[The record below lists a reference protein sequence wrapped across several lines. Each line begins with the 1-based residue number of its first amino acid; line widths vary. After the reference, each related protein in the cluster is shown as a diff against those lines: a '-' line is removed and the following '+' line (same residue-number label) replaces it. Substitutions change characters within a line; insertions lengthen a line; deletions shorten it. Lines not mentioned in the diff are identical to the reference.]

1 MRKLVVLL
9 CLVLFFASNIQ
20 AQSNSGANNA
30 ELNGNYAFTF
40 TGVTGSSG
48 GASVFAAVGRFTADG
63 SGNITSGEL
72 DTNGVG
78 PGTVLTAQAFNGTYS
93 IGADNRGVMTL
104 NIPGGAKFAFAMT
117 ANGNARFIEFDA
129 SGGAGRIGSGR
140 IEKSDA
146 SAYSA
151 AAISGDYAFGA
162 DGFDDSNNRAAM
174 AGRFTSNGAGA
185 LSNEAAD
192 INAYGTTSPMTFSS
206 ANYTVSDT
214 ASGRG
219 TMSFAFS
226 IGGSPFN
233 LNFVFYVVNAGK
245 LFAMV
250 NDTVSASTPL
260 LNGAVLQQQSPA
272 GGFSNASLNGGMV
285 IYMTGFT
292 FCGNGSR
299 ASDALAGLLTFDGNS
314 ALTATFDENCG
325 GVPNS
330 ISGLSG
336 TYSVAS
342 NGRASIA
349 VANGAVAYLV
359 NSNQAFLFAT
369 DNSLVSGFG
378 EPQAAVSFTNSALNG
393 NYAGVATTPVSF
405 GVQVFSGEFTADSAS
420 PTGNLTGT
428 EDIGAS
434 SGPVSGAAF
443 QAAYSVASS
452 PTNGRGTMTVSSG
465 TGGNAVIYM
474 ISAATFVAVS
484 LNDPNPAVLLFEQ
497 SSTSTPPPPV
507 ALSSLTLNPT
517 TVTGGDSSTGT
528 VTLSGPAPAG
538 GAQVALSSSDTSVA
552 TVPSSVTVAAGAT
565 SATFTVATSAVSA
578 STTVTI
584 SASYAGATQSASL
597 TVNPGAPPPPALTS
611 LTLSPASVTGGNSS
625 TGTVT
630 LSGPAPSGG
639 AQVALSSSDTSVA
652 TVPSSV
658 TVAAGATSATFTVST
673 SAVGASTTVT
683 ISASYAGVTKT
694 ASLTVNPA
702 APPPPTLTSL
712 TLSPASVTG
721 GNSSTGTVSLS
732 GPAPSGGAQVALSSS
747 NTSIAAVPFSVTVA
761 AGATSATF
769 TVSTSAVS
777 ASTTVSI
784 SASYAGVTKMASLTV
799 NPVPPPPATLSSLT
813 LNPST
818 VIGGVQS
825 STGKVTITAPAPA
838 GGATIIL
845 SSSSGAASVPSS
857 VFIPAG
863 ATSATFTVNTS
874 IVLVSTS
881 ATISAS
887 YNGTTKT
894 ATLTLLL

>member
-1 MRKLVVLL
+1 MRKLAVLL
-9 CLVLFFASNIQ
+9 CLALFVASNIR

-40 TGVTGSSG
+40 SGVTGSSG
-48 GASVFAAVGRFTADG
+48 GSSVFAAVGRFTADG

-72 DTNGVG
+72 DSNGVG
-78 PGTVLTAQAFNGTYS
+78 PRAVLTAQAFTGTYS

-117 ANGNARFIEFDA
+117 ANGNAEFIEFDA

-140 IEKSDA
+140 IEKSDT

-162 DGFDDSNNRAAM
+162 DGFDDSSNRAAM

-185 LSNEAAD
+185 LSNEAGD
-192 INAYGTTSPMTFSS
+192 VNAYGTTSSMTFSS

-219 TMSFAFS
+219 TMNFAFS

-233 LNFVFYVVNAGK
+233 LDFVFYVVNAGK

-250 NDTVSASTPL
+250 SDAVSTSTPL
-260 LNGAVLQQQSPA
+260 LNGVVLQQQSPA

-299 ASDALAGLLTFDGNS
+299 ASDALAGLLTFDGRS
-314 ALTATFDENCG
+314 ALNATFDENCG

-336 TYSVAS
+336 TYSITS

-359 NSNQAFLFAT
+359 SSNQAFLFAT
-369 DNSLVSGFG
+369 DNSIVSGFG

-405 GVQVFSGEFTADSAS
+405 AVQVFSGEFTADGAS

-443 QAAYSVASS
+443 QAAYSVATS

-474 ISAATFVAVS
+474 ISAASFVAVS
-484 LNDPNPAVLLFEQ
+484 LNDPNPAVLFFEQ
-497 SSTSTPPPPV
+497 SPSSTPPPPV
-507 ALSSLTLNPT
+507 SLSSLTLNPT
-517 TVTGGDSSTGT
+517 TVTGGGSSTGT
-528 VTLSGPAPAG
+528 VTLSGPAPSG
-538 GAQVALSSSDTSVA
+538 GTQVALSSSDTSVA
-552 TVPSSVTVAAGAT
+552 TVPSSVTVAPGAT

-584 SASYAGATQSASL
+584 SASYAG
-597 TVNPGAPPPPALTS
+597 
-611 LTLSPASVTGGNSS
+611 
-625 TGTVT
+625 
-630 LSGPAPSGG
+630 
-639 AQVALSSSDTSVA
+639 
-652 TVPSSV
+652 
-658 TVAAGATSATFTVST
+658 
-673 SAVGASTTVT
+673 
-683 ISASYAGVTKT
+683 VTKT
-694 ASLTVNPA
+694 
-702 APPPPTLTSL
+702 
-712 TLSPASVTG
+712 
-721 GNSSTGTVSLS
+721 
-732 GPAPSGGAQVALSSS
+732 
-747 NTSIAAVPFSVTVA
+747 
-761 AGATSATF
+761 
-769 TVSTSAVS
+769 
-777 ASTTVSI
+777 
-784 SASYAGVTKMASLTV
+784 ASLTV
-799 NPVPPPPATLSSLT
+799 NPVPPPPPTLSSLT

-825 STGKVTITAPAPA
+825 STGKVTLTAPAPA

-845 SSSSGAASVPSS
+845 FSNSGAASVPSS

-874 IVLVSTS
+874 IVLISTS

>member
-1 MRKLVVLL
+1 MRKLNAVLLL
-9 CLVLFFASNIQ
+9 CLALLFGSNVQ
-20 AQSNSGANNA
+20 AQTNSGVNNA
-30 ELNGNYAFTF
+30 ELNGNYAFMF
-40 TGVTGSSG
+40 SGVTGNSG
-48 GASVFAAVGRFTADG
+48 GSSVFATVGRFTADG

-72 DTNGVG
+72 DANGVALG
-78 PGTVLTAQAFNGTYS
+78 AVLTAQAFTGTYS

-117 ANGNARFIEFDA
+117 ANGNAQFIEFDA
-129 SGGAGRIGSGR
+129 SGGAGTIGSGK
-140 IEKSDA
+140 IEKSDT
-146 SAYSA
+146 SGYSA

-162 DGFDDSNNRAAM
+162 DGFDDSNNRAAI

-185 LSNEAAD
+185 LTNEAAD
-192 INAYGTTSPMTFSS
+192 INAYGTTSSMTFSS

-214 ASGRG
+214 ATGRG
-219 TMSFAFS
+219 TINFAFS

-245 LFAMV
+245 LFAMG
-250 NDTVSASTPL
+250 NDPVSASTPL
-260 LNGAVLQQQSPA
+260 LNGVVLRQQTPA
-272 GGFSNASLNGGMV
+272 GGFSNALLNGGMV

-292 FCGNGSR
+292 FCGNGSGR
-299 ASDALAGLLTFDGNS
+299 ASDALAGLLTFDGNG
-314 ALTATFDENCG
+314 ALDAAFDENCG
-325 GVPNS
+325 GLSNS
-330 ISGLSG
+330 VSGLTG

-342 NGRASIA
+342 NGRTSIA

-359 NSNQAFLFAT
+359 SANQVFLFAT
-369 DNSLVSGFG
+369 DSSIVSGFG
-378 EPQAAVSFTNSALNG
+378 EPEAAVSFTSSALNG
-393 NYAGVATTPVSF
+393 NYAGVAATPASF
-405 GVQVFSGEFTADSAS
+405 GVQVFSSEFTANGAS
-420 PTGNLTGT
+420 PTGNMTGT

-474 ISAATFVAVS
+474 ISASTFVAVS
-484 LNDPNPAVLLFEQ
+484 LNDPNPAVLLFELSPT
-497 SSTSTPPPPV
+497 SSPSVTLST
-507 ALSSLTLNPT
+507 LSLNPT
-517 TVTGGDSSTGT
+517 TVTGGD
-528 VTLSGPAPAG
+528 
-538 GAQVALSSSDTSVA
+538 
-552 TVPSSVTVAAGAT
+552 
-565 SATFTVATSAVSA
+565 
-578 STTVTI
+578 
-584 SASYAGATQSASL
+584 
-597 TVNPGAPPPPALTS
+597 
-611 LTLSPASVTGGNSS
+611 SS

-673 SAVGASTTVT
+673 STVTASTIVT

-702 APPPPTLTSL
+702 PPPP
-712 TLSPASVTG
+712 P
-721 GNSSTGTVSLS
+721 
-732 GPAPSGGAQVALSSS
+732 
-747 NTSIAAVPFSVTVA
+747 
-761 AGATSATF
+761 
-769 TVSTSAVS
+769 
-777 ASTTVSI
+777 
-784 SASYAGVTKMASLTV
+784 
-799 NPVPPPPATLSSLT
+799 TLSSLT

-825 STGKVTITAPAPA
+825 STGRVTLSAPAPA

-845 SSSSGAASVPSS
+845 SSSSGVASVPSS

-874 IVLVSTS
+874 IVLISTS
-881 ATISAS
+881 ANISAT
-887 YNGTTKT
+887 YIGTTRT
-894 ATLTLLL
+894 ATLTVLL